1 MLLINTEDCTTLQ
14 SSLSSKGPTMQSLW
28 QNEIA
33 DQLNNPL
40 AFRVYTSRLL
50 GQEPALVLHGGGNTS
65 VKTQVTNLFGEV
77 EEILYVKGSGWDLE
91 TIEAA
96 GFAPVKMGVL
106 LKMAQLPDL
115 SDSDMVKYQRAAMI
129 DPSAP
134 NPSVEAIL
142 HAIIPFAYVDHTHAD
157 AIVTLTNTPDGKAM
171 IQELYGKRVFVIP
184 YVMPG
189 FALAKLVYEMTRDL
203 KWQSIEGIVLMNH
216 GLFTFSDD
224 AKTAYEKTIGLVT
237 EAEQFIE
244 AQLCLKSEAIE
255 EATGQAPSGY
265 PEQDISIDLVELAK
279 IRKRVSA
286 QKGAAQVALLNSS
299 LPSCH
304 IASHPKLKEIAT
316 RGPLT
321 PDHVIRTKRVPVIF
335 DENIEAELS
344 EYASKYIEYFEA
356 HQHGETMLN
365 YAPNFA
371 IWKGKAAISFGK
383 TIKEAL
389 IIEDITSHTFDAI
402 LTAEQFSQYQAL
414 NAKQIFEVEYWE
426 LEQAKLKKSSTND
439 KPLLGKVVMVTPA
452 ATVVRQAVIEQLK
465 KLGANV
471 LELNECHDFDT
482 LDKCQEVAETAVI
495 DFGGLDILICLNDDS
510 TNLMLINTCEAFLE
524 HGISPAVLCVNH
536 TTLPVMSNDTIK
548 VLPLNWSTQKGTD
561 SAEGQTSG
569 IFNLTSAITM
579 MLSPDYELNEDGL
592 SV

>member
-1 MLLINTEDCTTLQ
+1 
-14 SSLSSKGPTMQSLW
+14 MQSLW

-33 DQLNNPL
+33 DQLNTPL

-96 GFAPVKMGVL
+96 GFAPVKMDVL

-115 SDSDMVKYQRAAMI
+115 SDCDMVKYQRAAMI

-157 AIVTLTNTPDGKAM
+157 AIVTLTNTPDGKVK

-224 AKTAYEKTIGLVT
+224 AKTAYEKTIELVT

-255 EATGQAPSGY
+255 EANGQAPNGY
-265 PEQDISIDLVELAK
+265 PEQDISIDLVELAR
-279 IRKRVSA
+279 IRKLVSA

-299 LPSCH
+299 VPSCH

-321 PDHVIRTKRVPVIF
+321 PDHVIRTKRIPIIF
-335 DENIEAELS
+335 GENIEAELS
-344 EYASKYIEYFEA
+344 EYASNYIEYFEA
-356 HQHGETMLN
+356 YQHDQTMLN

-371 IWKGKAAISFGK
+371 IWQGKAAISFGK
-383 TIKEAL
+383 TVKEAL

-402 LTAEQFSQYQAL
+402 LTAEQLSQYQAL
-414 NAKQIFEVEYWE
+414 SPQEIFEVEYWE
-426 LEQAKLKKSSTND
+426 LEQAKLKKVSSNN

-452 ATVVRQAVIEQLK
+452 ATEVMQAVIEQLT

-471 LELNECHDFDT
+471 LDLNEYHGFDT
-482 LDKCQEVAETAVI
+482 LDKCQEAAETAVI
-495 DFGGLDILICLNDDS
+495 DFGGLDILVCLNDDS
-510 TNLMLINTCEAFLE
+510 TNLMLINTCEAFLK
-524 HGISPAVLCVNH
+524 HGLSPTVLCVNH
-536 TTLPVMSNDTIK
+536 VTLPVMSSENINVFALNSAVDTNIG
-548 VLPLNWSTQKGTD
+548 STEDKHAGL
-561 SAEGQTSG
+561 
-569 IFNLTSAITM
+569 FNLTSAITM
-579 MLSPDYELNEDGL
+579 MLSPDYAPNDDE
-592 SV
+592 VKV

>member
-1 MLLINTEDCTTLQ
+1 MD
-14 SSLSSKGPTMQSLW
+14 
-28 QNEIA
+28 
-33 DQLNNPL
+33 
-40 AFRVYTSRLL
+40 
-50 GQEPALVLHGGGNTS
+50 
-65 VKTQVTNLFGEV
+65 
-77 EEILYVKGSGWDLE
+77 
-91 TIEAA
+91 
-96 GFAPVKMGVL
+96 VL
-106 LKMAQLPDL
+106 LKMAQLPSL

-224 AKTAYEKTIGLVT
+224 AKTAYEKTIELVT

-244 AQLCLKSEAIE
+244 AQLCLKSEAVE
-255 EATGQAPSGY
+255 EASGQEPNGY
-265 PEQDISIDLVELAK
+265 PEQDISIDLVELAR
-279 IRKRVSA
+279 IRKLVSA

-299 LPSCH
+299 VPSCH

-335 DENIEAELS
+335 GENIEADLS
-344 EYASKYIEYFEA
+344 EYASKYIEYFEVY
-356 HQHGETMLN
+356 QHEQTMLN

-371 IWKGKAAISFGK
+371 IWQGKAAISFGK
-383 TIKEAL
+383 TVKEAL

-402 LTAEQFSQYQAL
+402 LTAEKFSQYQAL
-414 NAKQIFEVEYWE
+414 SAQEIFEVEYWE
-426 LEQAKLKKSSTND
+426 LEQAKLKKAANNNM
-439 KPLLGKVVMVTPA
+439 PLLGKVVMVTPA
-452 ATVVRQAVIEQLK
+452 ATEVMQAVVEQLT

-471 LELNECHDFDT
+471 LDLNEYHGFDT
-482 LDKCQEVAETAVI
+482 LDKCQEAAETAVI
-495 DFGGLDILICLNDDS
+495 DFGGLDILVCLNDDS

-524 HGISPAVLCVNH
+524 HGLSPTVLCVNH
-536 TTLPVMSNDTIK
+536 LTLPVMSSENIN
-548 VLPLNWSTQKGTD
+548 VLALNSSVNTDIGSTEDKHAGL
-561 SAEGQTSG
+561 
-569 IFNLTSAITM
+569 FNLTSAITM
-579 MLSPDYELNEDGL
+579 MLSPEYAPNNDE
-592 SV
+592 VKV

>member
-1 MLLINTEDCTTLQ
+1 
-14 SSLSSKGPTMQSLW
+14 MQSLW

-33 DQLNNPL
+33 DQFNTPL

-65 VKTQVTNLFGEV
+65 VKTQVSNLFGEA

-96 GFAPVKMGVL
+96 GFAPVKMDVL
-106 LKMAQLPDL
+106 LKMAQLSDL

-171 IQELYGKRVFVIP
+171 IQELYGKRVFIIP

-203 KWQSIEGIVLMNH
+203 EWQSIEGIVLMNH

-224 AKTAYEKTIGLVT
+224 AKIAYEKTIELVT

-244 AQLCLKSEAIE
+244 AQLCLKSEATE
-255 EATGQAPSGY
+255 EASGQAPHGY
-265 PEQDISIDLVELAK
+265 PEQDISIDLVQLAK
-279 IRKRVSA
+279 IRKLVSA

-299 LPSCH
+299 IPSCH
-304 IASHPKLKEIAT
+304 IASHPKLTEIAT

-321 PDHVIRTKRVPVIF
+321 PDHVIRTKRVPAILG
-335 DENIEAELS
+335 DNIESDLS
-344 EYASKYIEYFEA
+344 QYASKYIEYFESY
-356 HQHGETMLN
+356 QQGQTMLN
-365 YAPNFA
+365 YAPNFV
-371 IWKGKAAISFGK
+371 IWQGKAAISFGK
-383 TIKEAL
+383 TVKEAL

-414 NAKQIFEVEYWE
+414 SAQQIFEVEYWE
-426 LEQAKLKKSSTND
+426 LEQAKIKKTSSNNQ
-439 KPLLGKVVMVTPA
+439 PLLGKVVMMTPA
-452 ATVVRQAVIEQLK
+452 AEDVRQAVVTQLT
-465 KLGANV
+465 KLGANIV
-471 LELNECHDFDT
+471 ELSEIHDFDT
-482 LDKCQEVAETAVI
+482 LDKCQEAAETAVI
-495 DFGGLDILICLNDDS
+495 DFGGLDILICLNEHSAD
-510 TNLMLINTCEAFLE
+510 LMLINTCEAFLE
-524 HGISPAVLCVNH
+524 HGISPTVLCVNH
-536 TTLPVMSNDTIK
+536 VTLPVMSGEIVNVFALNSAIDT
-548 VLPLNWSTQKGTD
+548 
-561 SAEGQTSG
+561 SACATEDNRAGL
-569 IFNLTSAITM
+569 FNLTSAITM
-579 MLSPDYELNEDGL
+579 MLSPEYDPNNDE
-592 SV
+592 VKV

>member
-1 MLLINTEDCTTLQ
+1 
-14 SSLSSKGPTMQSLW
+14 MQSLW

-33 DQLNNPL
+33 DQLNTPL

-96 GFAPVKMGVL
+96 GFAPVKMDVL
-106 LKMAQLPDL
+106 LKMAQLSDL

-157 AIVTLTNTPDGKAM
+157 AIVTLTNTPDGKVK

-189 FALAKLVYEMTRDL
+189 FALAKLVYEMTRYL

-224 AKTAYEKTIGLVT
+224 AKTAYEKTIELVT

-255 EATGQAPSGY
+255 EANGQAPNGY
-265 PEQDISIDLVELAK
+265 PEQDISIDLVELAR
-279 IRKRVSA
+279 IRKLVSA

-299 LPSCH
+299 VPSCH
-304 IASHPKLKEIAT
+304 IASHPKLKEIVT

-321 PDHVIRTKRVPVIF
+321 PDHVIRTKRIPIIF
-335 DENIEAELS
+335 GENIEAELS
-344 EYASKYIEYFEA
+344 EYASNYIEYFETY
-356 HQHGETMLN
+356 QHDQTMLN

-371 IWKGKAAISFGK
+371 IWQGKAAISFGK
-383 TIKEAL
+383 TVKEAL

-402 LTAEQFSQYQAL
+402 LTAEQLSQYQAL
-414 NAKQIFEVEYWE
+414 SPQEIFEVEYWE
-426 LEQAKLKKSSTND
+426 LEQAKLKKVSSNNQ
-439 KPLLGKVVMVTPA
+439 PLLGKVVMVTPA
-452 ATVVRQAVIEQLK
+452 ATEVRQAVVAQLT

-471 LELNECHDFDT
+471 LELNEYHDFDT
-482 LDKCQEVAETAVI
+482 LDKCQQAAETAVI
-495 DFGGLDILICLNDDS
+495 DFGGLDILVCLNDDS
-510 TNLMLINTCEAFLE
+510 ANLILINTCEAFLK
-524 HGISPAVLCVNH
+524 HGLSPTVLCVNH
-536 TTLPVMSNDTIK
+536 VTLPVMSSENINVFALNSAVDTNIG
-548 VLPLNWSTQKGTD
+548 STEDRHAGL
-561 SAEGQTSG
+561 
-569 IFNLTSAITM
+569 FNLTSAITM
-579 MLSPDYELNEDGL
+579 MLSPDYAPNDDE
-592 SV
+592 VKV

>member
-1 MLLINTEDCTTLQ
+1 
-14 SSLSSKGPTMQSLW
+14 MQSLW

-33 DQLNNPL
+33 DQINTPL

-96 GFAPVKMGVL
+96 GFAPVKMDVL
-106 LKMAQLPDL
+106 LKMAQLPTL

-157 AIVTLTNTPDGKAM
+157 AIVTLTNTPNGKAM
-171 IQELYGKRVFVIP
+171 IQELYDKRVFVIP

-224 AKTAYEKTIGLVT
+224 AKTAYEKTIELVT

-244 AQLCLKSEAIE
+244 AQLCLKSEAVE
-255 EATGQAPSGY
+255 EASGQAPNGY
-265 PEQDISIDLVELAK
+265 PEQDISIDLVELAR
-279 IRKRVSA
+279 IRKLVSA

-299 LPSCH
+299 VPSCH

-335 DENIEAELS
+335 GENIEADLS

-356 HQHGETMLN
+356 YQHEQTMLN

-371 IWKGKAAISFGK
+371 IWQGKAAISFGK
-383 TIKEAL
+383 TVKEAL

-414 NAKQIFEVEYWE
+414 SAQEIFEVEYWE
-426 LEQAKLKKSSTND
+426 LEQAKLKKAANNNM
-439 KPLLGKVVMVTPA
+439 PLLGKVVMVTPA
-452 ATVVRQAVIEQLK
+452 ATEVMQAVVEQLT

-471 LELNECHDFDT
+471 LDLNEYHGFDT
-482 LDKCQEVAETAVI
+482 LDKCQEAAETAVI
-495 DFGGLDILICLNDDS
+495 DFGGLDILVCLNDDS

-524 HGISPAVLCVNH
+524 HGLCPTVLCVNH
-536 TTLPVMSNDTIK
+536 LTLPVMSSENIN
-548 VLPLNWSTQKGTD
+548 VLALNSSVNTDIGSTEDKHAGL
-561 SAEGQTSG
+561 
-569 IFNLTSAITM
+569 FNLTSAITM
-579 MLSPDYELNEDGL
+579 MLSPEYDPNNDE
-592 SV
+592 VKV